1 MNNNRFNKR
10 IKITLAVLGK
20 IAKIEEYKGQWR
32 GGIQLNPKI
41 LNQLKSTVI
50 ITSSGAS
57 TRIEGAK
64 MSDTQVARLLRG
76 LKARPPKNRDEQEV
90 AGYADLLG
98 RIFDNHK
105 TLKLSENNILQ
116 FHSILLGYSVKD
128 QSHRGKY
135 KTANND
141 VRMKTKDGKWVI
153 LFRPTPPYLVQPE
166 MDAVIDWTNQHL
178 RGKNV
183 HPILV
188 IANFIFE
195 FLVIH
200 PFFDG
205 NGRLSRALTSM
216 LLLQQ
221 GYPYVPYVSLDE
233 IIEDSKEK
241 YYLALRAAQK
251 HHKTKREDITPWLE
265 YLLDVLLVQARKSVE
280 LISAETPEKM
290 LSEKQSIIF
299 SLFKDSSELGVA
311 DIDSKLKHKV
321 PQVTIKQAL
330 SRLVTLKL
338 LERIGQGRG
347 TRYRKK

>member
-1 MNNNRFNKR
+1 MDKNRFNKR
-10 IKITLAVLGK
+10 IKIIPSVLDK

-64 MSDTQVARLLRG
+64 MSDAQVARLLRG
-76 LKARPPKNRDEQEV
+76 LKTRAPKNRDEQEV

-98 RIFDNHK
+98 RIFNNHK
-105 TLKLSENNILQ
+105 TLKLSENTILQ
-116 FHSILLGYSVKD
+116 FHGILLHYSIKD
-128 QSHRGKY
+128 QSHSGKY

-141 VRMKTKDGKWVI
+141 VRMKTKDGKWVM

-166 MDAVIDWTNQHL
+166 MSAIINWTNQQL
-178 RGKNV
+178 QEKSI
-183 HPILV
+183 HPILI

-195 FLVIH
+195 FLAIH
-200 PFFDG
+200 PFLDG
-205 NGRLSRALTSM
+205 NGRLSRALTSL

-233 IIEDSKEK
+233 IIEDTKEK
-241 YYLALRAAQK
+241 YYLALRATQK
-251 HHKTKREDITPWLE
+251 RHRTKREDIIPWLE
-265 YLLDVLLVQARKSVE
+265 YLLDILLVQASRSVE

-290 LSEKQSIIF
+290 LSERQSQVF
-299 SLFKDSSELGVA
+299 ALFRDSSELSVA
-311 DIDSKLKHKV
+311 DIDAKLKHKI

-330 SRLVTLKL
+330 SRLVVLRL
-338 LERIGQGRG
+338 LERIGRGRG